1 MDQYKPTGRIFPTSY
16 CKFHFTST
24 LTEIV
29 FELYICTWLGSAP
42 LVFERAVRKVV
53 ELLVFM
59 EITPTFSN
67 HDRLFA
73 NYTTHLHIKIKSYQN
88 YKNNSIYIQFL
99 TNRYMPEQNS
109 TACIKHPLPTC
120 MISRQNRNIQ
130 HAKGSWLALSLCQVS
145 KKCGEWSQVDITI
158 LVIII
163 RGLLIFWNFKIKI

>member
-16 CKFHFTST
+16 CKFNFTYT
-24 LTEIV
+24 QIEIV

-73 NYTTHLHIKIKSYQN
+73 NYTTHLHIKIKNYQN

-109 TACIKHPLPTC
+109 TACTCIKHPLPTC
-120 MISRQNRNIQ
+120 IISRQNRNIQ
-130 HAKGSWLALSLCQVS
+130 HAKGSW
-145 KKCGEWSQVDITI
+145 
-158 LVIII
+158 
-163 RGLLIFWNFKIKI
+163 